1 MSAGVPYT
9 HRVAGQARS
18 IAGYY
23 ELEREELLSHQG
35 ERYLYL
41 LGTGVVETSCCGI
54 GGCYYAM
61 VPGRVLA
68 WHSAVDDDGSPI
80 SLLEPVR
87 TEELRAALSR
97 EIKGKESVDQVV
109 FL

>member
-9 HRVAGQARS
+9 HRVAGQVRS

-23 ELEREELLSHQG
+23 ELEEEALLSHQG

-41 LGTGVVETSCCGI
+41 LGTGVVETSCCGT

-68 WHSAVDDDGSPI
+68 WHSAVDENGAPVSQV
-80 SLLEPVR
+80 EPVR
-87 TEELRAALSR
+87 SEELRAALSR
-97 EIKGKESVDQVV
+97 AIKAKESVSQVV